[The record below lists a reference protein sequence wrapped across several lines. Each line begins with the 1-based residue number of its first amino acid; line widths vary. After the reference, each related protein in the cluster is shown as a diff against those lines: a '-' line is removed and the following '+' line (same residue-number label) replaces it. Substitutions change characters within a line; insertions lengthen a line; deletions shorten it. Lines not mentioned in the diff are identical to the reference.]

1 MSILDNIKGPRSG
14 DDGDPNG
21 GKFNPFKLLDIGEIM
36 VRYTDGIKI
45 KDFVFLSVLTS
56 ERLIL
61 IDSTKQG
68 SGQIAKEIPFSVIKL
83 AELERDER
91 DRPTLAIS
99 MEVGGQ
105 HRVMRLVFTGLINE
119 PETECREWFTAI
131 NGYPPERIEK
141 QELRLDEPATPPVPE
156 QRPYPTAVE
165 QQPVSVPPPVSYNP
179 PPVSPI
185 PPAPTLAPEIK
196 QPIPQPAPVTY
207 TPIEDEIRTH
217 EPVQPP
223 TPVYIPSHQQEPIK
237 PALRAEPVHVVP
249 KASAIPSA
257 AKRVAPSIPVQ
268 EGSVRILIEKPDISP
283 IRIRAEP
290 IGEKQQKG
298 STSWKYCIQCGSR
311 IPSQSRFCQS
321 CGSQQT

>member
-141 QELRLDEPATPPVPE
+141 QELRLDEPATPPQPE
-156 QRPYPTAVE
+156 PRSYSTPVE
-165 QQPVSVPPPVSYNP
+165 QAVPVPPLVSYNP
-179 PPVSPI
+179 QPVSPV
-185 PPAPTLAPEIK
+185 PPVAAQVTEIK
-196 QPIPQPAPVTY
+196 QPVPQPVPVTY
-207 TPIEDEIRTH
+207 APIGDEIRIRD
-217 EPVQPP
+217 PVQPP
-223 TPVYIPSHQQEPIK
+223 APVYAPPHPQEPVK
-237 PALRAEPVHVVP
+237 PALRAEPVPVVP
-249 KASAIPSA
+249 RGSSIPSA
-257 AKRVAPSIPVQ
+257 AKKVAPSIPVQ

-283 IRIRAEP
+283 VRIRIEP
-290 IGEKQQKG
+290 SGEKQQKE

-311 IPSQSRFCQS
+311 IPLQSRFCQS

>member
-1 MSILDNIKGPRSG
+1 MSILDNIKGARSG

-36 VRYTDGIKI
+36 VRYTDGIRI
-45 KDFVFLSVLTS
+45 KDFVFLSILTS

-68 SGQIAKEIPFSVIKL
+68 TGQITKEIPFSVIKQ

-141 QELRLDEPATPPVPE
+141 QEFRLDEPATPPAPE
-156 QRPYPTAVE
+156 PRSYPAAVE
-165 QQPVSVPPPVSYNP
+165 QQQVPVPTPVYIPPPA
-179 PPVSPI
+179 SPI
-185 PPAPTLAPEIK
+185 SSAPTFAPEK
-196 QPIPQPAPVTY
+196 KLPVPQPVPVTY
-207 TPIEDEIRTH
+207 APVGDEIRTRD
-217 EPVQPP
+217 PVQPP
-223 TPVYIPSHQQEPIK
+223 TPVYRPLHTHEPVQ
-237 PALRAEPVHVVP
+237 PALRAESVP
-249 KASAIPSA
+249 TVQRSSAIPSG
-257 AKRVAPSIPVQ
+257 AKEVAPSVPVQ
-268 EGSVRILIEKPDISP
+268 EGSVRILIEKPDLSP
-283 IRIRAEP
+283 VRIRAEP
-290 IGEKQQKG
+290 AGEKQQKR
-298 STSWKYCIQCGSR
+298 SASWKYCIQCGSR

>member
-45 KDFVFLSVLTS
+45 KDFVFLSILTS

-68 SGQIAKEIPFSVIKL
+68 TGQIAKEIPFSVIKL

-131 NGYPPERIEK
+131 NGYPPERIQK
-141 QELRLDEPATPPVPE
+141 QELRLDEPATPPQPE
-156 QRPYPTAVE
+156 PRLYPAALE
-165 QQPVSVPPPVSYNP
+165 QPVPPPVNNP
-179 PPVSPI
+179 LPVSPPI
-185 PPAPTLAPEIK
+185 PPAPTLAPELK
-196 QPIPQPAPVTY
+196 QPAQQPAPVTY
-207 TPIEDEIRTH
+207 APIGDEIRTRD
-217 EPVQPP
+217 PVQPP
-223 TPVYIPSHQQEPIK
+223 TPVYIPPHPQEPVK
-237 PALRAEPVHVVP
+237 PALRAEQIPAVSR
-249 KASAIPSA
+249 ASAIPSA
-257 AKRVAPSIPVQ
+257 AKKIVPSIPVQ

-283 IRIRAEP
+283 IRIRAKP
-290 IGEKQQKG
+290 AGEKQQKG
-298 STSWKYCIQCGSR
+298 STSLKYCIQCGSR
-311 IPSQSRFCQS
+311 ISSQSRFCQT

>member
-14 DDGDPNG
+14 DDGDPNS

-36 VRYTDGIKI
+36 VRYTDGLRI
-45 KDFVFLSVLTS
+45 KDFVFLAILTS

-68 SGQIAKEIPFSVIKL
+68 SGQITKEIPFSVIKQ

-119 PETECREWFTAI
+119 PDTESREWFTAI
-131 NGYPPERIEK
+131 NGYPPERIEAP
-141 QELRLDEPATPPVPE
+141 EIRLDEPVSPPASEQRTYSTPVQPQQPVYQSPPVNYTPPSEKQVLPTPSLAPEMRQPASPESSPVASTPPVE
-156 QRPYPTAVE
+156 
-165 QQPVSVPPPVSYNP
+165 
-179 PPVSPI
+179 
-185 PPAPTLAPEIK
+185 EIRT
-196 QPIPQPAPVTY
+196 IPQPV
-207 TPIEDEIRTH
+207 
-217 EPVQPP
+217 V
-223 TPVYIPSHQQEPIK
+223 PVYRPVSSPEPLQPLPRVTPTREVQKSPRIPPGARK
-237 PALRAEPVHVVP
+237 
-249 KASAIPSA
+249 KNPS
-257 AKRVAPSIPVQ
+257 SPVQ

-283 IRIRAEP
+283 VRIHVESA
-290 IGEKQQKG
+290 GEKQQSG
-298 STSWKYCIQCGSR
+298 SPAMKYCIQCGSR